1 VLTARGRL
9 ARGPLPLAA
18 ATALLTGCTDEP
30 TPPAPSS
37 TSAPVTSSPPVTS
50 SAPATTRPPTSSP
63 TKTATSVA
71 EAYRAA
77 RTASLSAQSG
87 HAKGFVTREGT
98 RLGVDVEGL
107 ANGSNQTVF
116 ISTLD
121 GGTAEVLTVGDDYWV
136 GGDEAYWAST
146 TGDAENAAKLV
157 GRYAPITESD
167 ATELGTFTLRSLL
180 THTFSLPELTVL
192 ESDTGE
198 ATGTEVDGQPAFVLG
213 REGGARMWVAA
224 DGSGTLLRVVGPP
237 ADPSDLTFSG
247 WERARTFTQPAPGD
261 LLEN

>member
-1 VLTARGRL
+1 MLTTLGRPARGL
-9 ARGPLPLAA
+9 LPLAV
-18 ATALLTGCTDEP
+18 ATVLLAGCTDDA
-30 TPPAPSS
+30 TPPVSSS
-37 TSAPVTSSPPVTS
+37 TSAPVTSR
-50 SAPATTRPPTSSP
+50 APATTSASPSP
-63 TKTATSVA
+63 TETTPSAA
-71 EAYRAA
+71 EVYRAA

-98 RLGVDVEGL
+98 RLGIDVEGL

-116 ISTLD
+116 ITTLD
-121 GGTAEVLTVGDDYWV
+121 GGTAEVITVGDDYWV
-136 GGDEAYWAST
+136 GGDAAYWAAT

-157 GRYAPITESD
+157 GKYAPITESD

-180 THTFSLPELTVL
+180 TQTFSLPELTVL

-198 ATGTEVDGQPAFVLG
+198 ATRTEVDGRPAFVLG

-224 DGSGTLLRVVGPP
+224 DGSGRLLRVVGPP
-237 ADPSDLTFSG
+237 TDPSDLTFTD
-247 WERARTFTQPAPGD
+247 WERARTFSRPAPAD